1 MWHHPWLIAVTKTTS
16 PTPEDG
22 NKGKS
27 SDAVQQG
34 STVPNQVRTEN
45 STNLYVSPANAEQ
58 IKRDRTAGNIDSK
71 DETSLFA
78 DAYSPAGSDSKVL
91 AGGTI
96 QGPKPEI
103 IPSNTRDAIEA
114 AKLPE
119 TRNIQS
125 GEKREG
131 GSKQI
136 GDNASTTGGQPV
148 ELPGKT
154 LLQPASQKTSAQGGD
169 VITAQQA
176 KPQEN
181 KQSTATTDV
190 GPTRVGS
197 SQLEQPVGH
206 NRGSLTTPVDKA
218 IPGDRV
224 VGGANTVDNAGG
236 RRVETPSSA
245 VGAPLTAPARNGEM
259 PAGTQKGPAVS
270 PEGTIGNVVNTGV
283 KAELHPGAKP
293 VQDGASIPPAGQQK
307 VEGKSDGGATVQS
320 GGVQPK
326 VESSRLDQTK
336 LDTPRIDAQR
346 LDSQNAGQGKFEP
359 VKGGDVFS
367 TQGSTA
373 AENRAD
379 GFRGTDSKVEGVK
392 PADQSGPRDSSPL
405 RDPKSAGVANE
416 VFGQK
421 TESGARGDS
430 QQGGFKPDASA
441 GQKADQ
447 ITRGIENRINEGPKQ
462 SGTTDG
468 ATAGTRQPLA
478 ESGGKSQGITDGAQ
492 SGIKHTNPAD
502 GGDKVSS
509 GGSSSGGSSVAEST
523 KRVDVG
529 MQQSG
534 KSDGQSGAGGMGGG
548 SSASADRAPHAP
560 FRVEDAQPSGAKGE
574 GGFRGDLGGK
584 GDIASGGKGEAAGG
598 GKGSLG
604 DGPRFDS
611 GETRGGNQPGA
622 RFDTGETR
630 GTQQGARFD
639 TGEVK
644 DGRGGIS
651 AGGKSGD
658 GGGGATVSDSG
669 TVKGTDVSGI
679 KSSSSGGTG
688 SGGSSGSGASDGGI
702 LGDKRQ
708 PSMFPES
715 PVTQSGKPGKP
726 GDGIGSGH
734 LGGDDSVPF
743 VLPGGLGGKDG
754 GRRQSDQILGDKTK
768 GDSTGGKPEIGAKAE
783 LTGKGDATGKSEPGA
798 TSGKV
803 DSGSMIAKF
812 DALVRGRPDPTVA
825 GAKSESTASNS
836 KSESSVADSKDK
848 GVKADAGISAAM
860 AGQVGSGAAEVG
872 NVLKNFAQ
880 SVLSDGKSGQGNDGR
895 GAQGNDGKVVQAADG
910 KTVAAGDSKDTRGAG
925 KAQPG
930 SEIIGNQP
938 PNSRQDFA
946 GPGPKTRILDQTT
959 GSSDTRIIG
968 SGTPSVKSASGISS
982 DRNVSGVAGVPP
994 VVGEKGGDVV
1004 VGPRAVGQG
1013 IVPLEASKKSELGGA
1028 VNSDSNLPGGADGD
1042 DVGKISTDD
1051 FNLPEVNLLGESEES
1066 EKVEEIEEVEES
1078 DEAKREEEMHY
1089 ELALGLQ
1096 LYTSIAEAPYGA
1108 YHYFTKEGD
1117 TVESVAREV
1126 VGDARTAP
1134 LVFSLNKDH
1143 ILASTEYGVHPF
1155 KVGVMVQLPTPRDLK
1170 NFFGS
1175 QT

>member
-1 MWHHPWLIAVTKTTS
+1 MSKTVANSGSEQNPETGRAAEQKTSVDAHGQTQPSPAQRDAGIVYEPEKGRVSALNYSGSSGTSLDVETASDSTSGRESKSNNRPLVNETLFGQVPAQNQGTEQVVGSQQKQPIKDAAVLSSMQPGKEQTA
-16 PTPEDG
+16 
-22 NKGKS
+22 GKS
-27 SDAVQQG
+27 V
-34 STVPNQVRTEN
+34 
-45 STNLYVSPANAEQ
+45 
-58 IKRDRTAGNIDSK
+58 
-71 DETSLFA
+71 
-78 DAYSPAGSDSKVL
+78 
-91 AGGTI
+91 
-96 QGPKPEI
+96 
-103 IPSNTRDAIEA
+103 
-114 AKLPE
+114 
-119 TRNIQS
+119 
-125 GEKREG
+125 
-131 GSKQI
+131 
-136 GDNASTTGGQPV
+136 GQPV
-148 ELPGKT
+148 TDVATSKVAGT
-154 LLQPASQKTSAQGGD
+154 QVGDATPAQARVGEVKAGTAPADGGLNRPVLAQG
-169 VITAQQA
+169 
-176 KPQEN
+176 
-181 KQSTATTDV
+181 
-190 GPTRVGS
+190 
-197 SQLEQPVGH
+197 EQPQAQ
-206 NRGSLTTPVDKA
+206 NRGSTTPS
-218 IPGDRV
+218 GDRV
-224 VGGANTVDNAGG
+224 VSGDKSTGGDRASTVDNAAG
-236 RRVETPSSA
+236 RNLGIPIPT
-245 VGAPLTAPARNGEM
+245 VGAPLTAPGRNGEM
-259 PAGTQKGPAVS
+259 PAGTRKGPAVS
-270 PEGTIGNVVNTGV
+270 SDGTTGNVATTGV
-283 KAELHPGAKP
+283 KAELQPGPKP
-293 VQDGASIPPAGQQK
+293 LQDGAATIPAGQQR
-307 VEGKSDGGATVQS
+307 VEGRTDVGLSNQIGT
-320 GGVQPK
+320 VQPK
-326 VESSRLDQTK
+326 IESARLETPKVEQPRLDTQ
-336 LDTPRIDAQR
+336 
-346 LDSQNAGQGKFEP
+346 SVGQGKIEP
-359 VKGGDVFS
+359 VKGSDVFS
-367 TQGSTA
+367 TQGSTPPA
-373 AENRAD
+373 NRPD

-392 PADQSGPRDSSPL
+392 PADHAGSRDGSTM
-405 RDPKSAGVANE
+405 RDPKAAGVANE

-468 ATAGTRQPLA
+468 AAAGTRQPLA

-492 SGIKHTNPAD
+492 PGVKHASPAD

-534 KSDGQSGAGGMGGG
+534 KSEGQSGAGGMGGG

-574 GGFRGDLGGK
+574 GGLRGDLGGK
-584 GDIASGGKGEAAGG
+584 SDIASGGKGEAAGG

-639 TGEVK
+639 TGDMK
-644 DGRGGIS
+644 DGRGSIPT
-651 AGGKSGD
+651 GGKSGD
-658 GGGGATVSDSG
+658 GGVGATASDSG
-669 TVKGTDVSGI
+669 IVKGMDVSGI
-679 KSSSSGGTG
+679 KSSSGGGTG

-726 GDGIGSGH
+726 GDGIGSGN

-754 GRRQSDQILGDKTK
+754 GRRQSDQIFGDKTK
-768 GDSTGGKPEIGAKAE
+768 GDSTGGKPESGGKADLTGKAE
-783 LTGKGDATGKSEPGA
+783 LTGKSEPGTA
-798 TSGKV
+798 PGKI

-812 DALVRGRPDPTVA
+812 DALVRGRPDPTAAGVKGEA
-825 GAKSESTASNS
+825 NAVGAKSDS
-836 KSESSVADSKDK
+836 KGDSVSADAKDK
-848 GVKADAGISAAM
+848 GARSDAGISAAM

-895 GAQGNDGKVVQAADG
+895 VAPGNDGKVVQATDG
-910 KTVAAGDSKDTRGAG
+910 KTVASGDSNDARGAG

-946 GPGPKTRILDQTT
+946 GPGQKTRILDQTT
-959 GSSDTRIIG
+959 GSSDTKIIG
-968 SGTPSVKSASGISS
+968 SGTPSDKSASGISA
-982 DRNVSGVAGVPP
+982 DRNVSGVAGVPQ

-1004 VGPRAVGQG
+1004 VGPRAGGQG
-1013 IVPLEASKKSELGGA
+1013 IVPLEASKKSELGGL

-1051 FNLPEVNLLGESEES
+1051 FNLPEVNLLGASDESET
-1066 EKVEEIEEVEES
+1066 VEEIEEVEES
-1078 DEAKREEEMHY
+1078 EEAKREDEMHY

>member
-1 MWHHPWLIAVTKTTS
+1 MADLPKPDPETKAK
-16 PTPEDG
+16 P
-22 NKGKS
+22 
-27 SDAVQQG
+27 
-34 STVPNQVRTEN
+34 
-45 STNLYVSPANAEQ
+45 AEQ
-58 IKRDRTAGNIDSK
+58 HIATAFGKDTPPDFTSDSPETPQGTASIPKDVPLPSKQYDGTGGVSAPLADTGFGGPPVRPLGEGKRDAGQK
-71 DETSLFA
+71 QAVA
-78 DAYSPAGSDSKVL
+78 DITQPAG
-91 AGGTI
+91 T
-96 QGPKPEI
+96 
-103 IPSNTRDAIEA
+103 
-114 AKLPE
+114 
-119 TRNIQS
+119 
-125 GEKREG
+125 
-131 GSKQI
+131 
-136 GDNASTTGGQPV
+136 QPV
-148 ELPGKT
+148 KDAPGKT
-154 LLQPASQKTSAQGGD
+154 VGPTAPEGAGTTTQRVGAQGGD

-181 KQSTATTDV
+181 KISTATTDV
-190 GPTRVGS
+190 GVTRAGS
-197 SQLEQPVGH
+197 SQLEQPVGQ
-206 NRGSLTTPVDKA
+206 NRGSLITPVDKP
-218 IPGDRV
+218 IPGDRG
-224 VGGANTVDNAGG
+224 VGGANTLENAGG
-236 RRVETPSSA
+236 RKVETPTSTA
-245 VGAPLTAPARNGEM
+245 GAPLTAPGRNGEM
-259 PAGTQKGPAVS
+259 PAGTRKGPAVS
-270 PEGTIGNVVNTGV
+270 SDGTTGNVATTGV
-283 KAELHPGAKP
+283 KAELQPGPKP
-293 VQDGASIPPAGQQK
+293 LQDGAATIPAGQQR
-307 VEGKSDGGATVQS
+307 VEGRTDVGLSNQTGT
-320 GGVQPK
+320 VQPK
-326 VESSRLDQTK
+326 IESARLETPKVEQPRLDT
-336 LDTPRIDAQR
+336 
-346 LDSQNAGQGKFEP
+346 QNVGQGKIEP
-359 VKGGDVFS
+359 VKGSDVFS

-373 AENRAD
+373 AANRQD
-379 GFRGTDSKVEGVK
+379 GFRGTDAKVEGVK
-392 PADQSGPRDSSPL
+392 PADQAGSRDSSPL

-421 TESGARGDS
+421 TESGARGDT

-462 SGTTDG
+462 SGTADG
-468 ATAGTRQPLA
+468 ATAGTRQPLS

-560 FRVEDAQPSGAKGE
+560 FRVEDAQTSGAKGE
-574 GGFRGDLGGK
+574 GGLRGDLGGK

-611 GETRGGNQPGA
+611 GETRAGNQPGA
-622 RFDTGETR
+622 RFDAGETR
-630 GTQQGARFD
+630 GTQQGPRFD

-743 VLPGGLGGKDG
+743 ILPGAFGGKDG

-895 GAQGNDGKVVQAADG
+895 GAQGNDGRVVQAADG

-946 GPGPKTRILDQTT
+946 GPGQKTRILDQTA

-968 SGTPSVKSASGISS
+968 SGTPSDKSTSGISS

-1051 FNLPEVNLLGESEES
+1051 FNLPEVNLLGASDESET
-1066 EKVEEIEEVEES
+1066 VEEIEEVEES
-1078 DEAKREEEMHY
+1078 EEAKREDEMHY